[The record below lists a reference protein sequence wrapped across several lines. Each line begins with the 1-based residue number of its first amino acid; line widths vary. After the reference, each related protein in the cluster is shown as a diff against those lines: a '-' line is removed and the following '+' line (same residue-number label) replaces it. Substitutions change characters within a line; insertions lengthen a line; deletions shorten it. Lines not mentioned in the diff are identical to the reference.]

1 MCSIGNWLSSTL
13 YFSWKKS
20 YHEVINSVAN
30 NNEKGKFRISSKKV
44 CTEILKL
51 GDAAK
56 RATKEEIKKVKFACT
71 TDYWTSLNNET
82 CATLAAHYIDS
93 NW

>member
-1 MCSIGNWLSSTL
+1 MGNWLSSTL

-20 YHEVINSVAN
+20 FHEVINSVVN

-51 GDAAK
+51 SDAAK

-71 TDYWTSLNNET
+71 TDHWTSPNNET
-82 CATLAAHYIDS
+82 CISLAAHCIDDD
-93 NW
+93 